1 MLLMSA
7 TKQRSSAGK
16 SVAIFFIV
24 FIILE
29 ALIIFGV
36 SRVFK
41 NKDVTPSIAG
51 YSMYIMDGDAMG
63 DAVPKGSLVIAS
75 NGSPA
80 GNDSTG
86 KAVLCEEVPGV
97 GTSVF
102 WLAKIET
109 TNDNGSVVYTV
120 FQEKDRN
127 KLYELSPKNMV
138 GTATTYYETAGKI
151 ITFMTSKFGMI
162 ILIAAPLFLLVL
174 LELIIMIV
182 NRSRYSDYDDD
193 DYEDDEDEDEE
204 KGEEPVKLD
213 DFLFGGKHDD
223 ELIKDRVRT
232 GEEAAADITFNE
244 SVPVRKGKDRGA
256 DEDDHSES
264 FAADPESV
272 FDAPVRKAKN
282 VEETVEEAVEQAAEA
297 EPEQF
302 EEEEP
307 VKAAETVEA
316 EEEAPHK
323 ADIHPS
329 YYEKAAKLIDEGED
343 AAAKVE
349 VTPVK
354 PAAPEKKPEPAKAPD
369 MKKVSA
375 GFEDLMKL
383 MEMETDKLKDQIDD

>member
-1 MLLMSA
+1 MSA

-51 YSMYIMDGDAMG
+51 YSMYIMDSDAMG

-75 NGSPA
+75 NGSPSA
-80 GNDSTG
+80 EGVK

-102 WLAKIET
+102 WLADVSTSSDMNAVI
-109 TNDNGSVVYTV
+109 YTV
-120 FQEKDRN
+120 FQENDPK
-127 KLYELSPKNMV
+127 KLYELKTQNVV

-182 NRSRYSDYDDD
+182 NRAKYSEYDD
-193 DYEDDEDEDEE
+193 DDEDEDDEYE
-204 KGEEPVKLD
+204 DGDGEEPVKLD
-213 DFLFGGKHDD
+213 DFLFGGKHDED
-223 ELIKDRVRT
+223 LIKDRVRT
-232 GEEAAADITFNE
+232 GEEAAADITFSE
-244 SVPVRKGKDRGA
+244 SVPVRKGKGRRI
-256 DEDDHSES
+256 EDDDDLDES
-264 FAADPESV
+264 VAADPESV
-272 FDAPVRKAKN
+272 FDAPVRKHPAP
-282 VEETVEEAVEQAAEA
+282 EPAA
-297 EPEQF
+297 
-302 EEEEP
+302 EEP
-307 VKAAETVEA
+307 VKAEEPAEEYEDSPVKEEEPEA
-316 EEEAPHK
+316 EEQEQRS
-323 ADIHPS
+323 DIHPS

-349 VTPVK
+349 ITPAK
-354 PAAPEKKPEPAKAPD
+354 PAAPVKETKPEPKPEKAPD

-383 MEMETDKLKDQIDD
+383 MEMETDKLKDQLDD